1 MTLRPATSADREVIE
16 ALIFGILRDYGLEPS
31 PETTDAD
38 LADIAAH
45 YSGNRGS
52 FDVMESDEGRI
63 IGTVAV
69 HRTGDDLCELRKMY
83 LAKELRGQGWGK
95 RLLDHAIESGRKLGY
110 RTMWL
115 ETANSLKESHR
126 LYELY
131 GFQSF
136 VPPHQSDR
144 CDFSMKRDL

>member
-115 ETANSLKESHR
+115 ETAESLKESHR